1 MVLRAAIR
9 WQTGISEGGVCPC
22 CVIQH
27 LLASLSPLKIPAGS
41 GPPSDTILADGTRFC
56 RTKTPSTKHTY
67 HWFHPTRRRLSYFQ
81 RTAKTTLTTGWGDYI
96 YLWHSDRVLML
107 KGFLQ
112 TRDYIEEGKKTLR
125 LGKKIMFCLENI
137 LEKVASNSGPLLGS
151 RPQGVTPPPGPSPP
165 DERSQVTYMQSEVVT
180 LAQRHNTRLA
190 FPSMALSKGCK
201 IREY

>member
-1 MVLRAAIR
+1 
-9 WQTGISEGGVCPC
+9 
-22 CVIQH
+22 
-27 LLASLSPLKIPAGS
+27 
-41 GPPSDTILADGTRFC
+41 
-56 RTKTPSTKHTY
+56 
-67 HWFHPTRRRLSYFQ
+67 
-81 RTAKTTLTTGWGDYI
+81 
-96 YLWHSDRVLML
+96 ML